1 MCPQHEPDATG
12 NESVLARMAEPL
24 AGFYRAFLSG
34 DVDGMVA
41 LLHPLVRLR
50 FPSYPTLFGVASALD
65 FFRFQ
70 ESVFAT
76 ITFELLDVLT
86 DEAGAAV
93 VWREAGVTAAGL
105 DWRADGADLF
115 TIADGLIFAIHVG
128 GDGRGLVTDLP
139 RYRPGWQTLA
149 FKEELS

>member
-1 MCPQHEPDATG
+1 MRMCSQHDPDATG
-12 NESVLARMAEPL
+12 NESVLARMREPI

-34 DVDGMVA
+34 DVDAMVA
-41 LLHPLVRLR
+41 PLHPLVRLR
-50 FPSYPTLFGVASALD
+50 FPSYPTLVGIAAALD

-70 ESVFAT
+70 ETVFSA

-93 VWREAGVTAAGL
+93 VWREAGVTTAGI
-105 DWRADGADLF
+105 DWKADGADVF
-115 TIADGLIFAIHVG
+115 TTTDGLIFAIHVG

-139 RYRPGWQTLA
+139 RYRTGWQTLA
-149 FKEELS
+149 

>member
-1 MCPQHEPDATG
+1 MCPQHDPDAAG
-12 NESVLARMAEPL
+12 NEAVLARMTEPL

-41 LLHPLVRLR
+41 PLHPLVRLR
-50 FPSYPTLFGVASALD
+50 FPSYPTLVGIAGALD

-70 ESVFAT
+70 ETVFSA
-76 ITFELLDVLT
+76 ITFELLDVLM

-93 VWREAGVTAAGL
+93 VWRETGVTAAGI
-105 DWRADGADLF
+105 DWKADGADVF
-115 TIADGLIFAIHVG
+115 TVADGLIFAIHVG

-149 FKEELS
+149 LKEESS

>member
-1 MCPQHEPDATG
+1 MCPQHDPNTTG
-12 NESVLARMAEPL
+12 NESVLARMTEPI
-24 AGFYRAFLSG
+24 AGFYRAFLAG
-34 DVDGMVA
+34 DVEAMVA
-41 LLHPLVRLR
+41 PLHPLVRFR
-50 FPSYPTLFGVASALD
+50 FPSYPTLVGIAGALD

-70 ESVFAT
+70 ETVFAT

-93 VWREAGVTAAGL
+93 VWRETGVTSAGF
-105 DWRADGADLF
+105 DWKADGADVF
-115 TIADGLIFAIHVG
+115 TVADGLIFAIHVG

-149 FKEELS
+149 

>member
-1 MCPQHEPDATG
+1 
-12 NESVLARMAEPL
+12 
-24 AGFYRAFLSG
+24 
-34 DVDGMVA
+34 MVA
-41 LLHPLVRLR
+41 PLHPLVRLR
-50 FPSYPTLFGVASALD
+50 FPSYPTLVGIAGALD

-70 ESVFAT
+70 ETVFAT

-93 VWREAGVTAAGL
+93 VWRETGVTSAGF
-105 DWRADGADLF
+105 DWKADGADVF
-115 TIADGLIFAIHVG
+115 TVADGLIFAIHVG

-149 FKEELS
+149 